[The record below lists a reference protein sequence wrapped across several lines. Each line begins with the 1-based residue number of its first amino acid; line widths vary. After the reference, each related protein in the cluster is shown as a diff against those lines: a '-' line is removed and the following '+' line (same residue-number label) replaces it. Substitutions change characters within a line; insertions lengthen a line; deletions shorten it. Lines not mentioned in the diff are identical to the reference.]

1 MCTVWMVD
9 FLNFRNTCNFD
20 KRMNTIVK
28 NFCLLI
34 IIMTTFGF
42 SQSECDGERYNS
54 ELFSNINVTSDIEY
68 GENVSED
75 ILGGE
80 YTQTLYLDVYEP
92 VNDNINERPL
102 IIFMFGGAFV
112 GGSKNS
118 PVMQELCTRY
128 AKMGYVASAID

>member
-1 MCTVWMVD
+1 
-9 FLNFRNTCNFD
+9 
-20 KRMNTIVK
+20 MNTIVK
-28 NFCLLI
+28 NFCLSI

-92 VNDNINERPL
+92 VNDNIN
-102 IIFMFGGAFV
+102 
-112 GGSKNS
+112 
-118 PVMQELCTRY
+118 
-128 AKMGYVASAID
+128 